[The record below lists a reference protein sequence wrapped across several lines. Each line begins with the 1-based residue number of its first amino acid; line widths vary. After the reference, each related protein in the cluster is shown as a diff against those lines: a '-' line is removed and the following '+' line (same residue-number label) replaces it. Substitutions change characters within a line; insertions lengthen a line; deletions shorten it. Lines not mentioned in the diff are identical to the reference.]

1 MRGERGVVMKKYIM
15 ILAFGF
21 LMFFFVACTEGD
33 SEASTDMLLSVEINP
48 SFQFVIGQDD
58 KVKSYRLN
66 NEDAEIIGADL
77 DLVGMN
83 YEDAL
88 QAMIQQAIQTGYIDV
103 ERNDQAVALMAANGD
118 ETEENQFRETVQTQL
133 RTYFQEN
140 AIGAVVLN
148 HGELDPEVIDFS
160 ETNEVSIG
168 FAKLALTYLLEHA
181 EASIEDVL
189 AMTPSELVTGINEK
203 NNTFMN
209 TYRNQRQTQALA
221 VQNELKAMVAEKV
234 QVHQAAVTAGTKSQP
249 DLTGIE
255 VSYMNNYAGMKEAYQ
270 ERNAARKNQAK
281 AKLALEVPRMVSL
294 DINPAIEMVIDVQG
308 YVFSVM
314 YKNEDAEIVG
324 AGLELVGKTYQE
336 ALQLYMNAAV
346 ETGYIDVER
355 NDNGVALM
363 ASSLDAELDETFRLQ
378 IQTMLQTY
386 FQENALGAVVIN
398 KAEVNEEIENLVTT
412 YDISYGFAKL
422 VLSYLEAYPDEV
434 IEDVLL
440 LEPEDL
446 IEDLASFQIDYQAQ
460 YKSEREA
467 DALLI
472 KNQMKMQVQTKVQEH
487 NDAVA
492 AGKKSQPDMTGVL
505 EQYMT
510 NYQAKVQEFVQANE
524 TRKNNAKGSTTQGT
538 GSMLS
543 VNINPEMDMII
554 DANGYVISAMYKNED
569 AEIVGAGLA
578 LIGLHYEEAL
588 QLYLHAAIQTGYLDI
603 ERNDNAVVV
612 QTANM
617 NEGVESELQLQV
629 QTKLQTFFQENAIGA
644 VVLTCGEIDPEVQ
657 ELVDLYDITVG
668 HAKLIIEYMA
678 LYPDMSIDDV
688 LLIPVQQLILYMI
701 DEQQTHMQQFK
712 NQRELEAQA
721 IKDEMADA
729 LKSQV
734 QAHFQQVDNG
744 TKTQPDITG
753 IKEQYL
759 NNYDTMHEGYVLRNQ
774 ERKEAAK
781 ERVQQKSQQPS

>member
-21 LMFFFVACTEGD
+21 LMFFFVACTEGNPVT
-33 SEASTDMLLSVEINP
+33 STDMLLSVEINP

-83 YEDAL
+83 YKDAL
-88 QAMIQQAIQTGYIDV
+88 QAMLHQAIQTGYIDV

-140 AIGAVVLN
+140 AIGAVVLD

-160 ETNEVSIG
+160 ETHEVSIG

-181 EASIEDVL
+181 ETSVEDVL

-234 QVHQAAVTAGTKSQP
+234 QAHETAVTAGTKSQP

-255 VSYMNNYAGMKEAYQ
+255 ASYMNNYVGMKEAYQ

-281 AKLALEVPRMVSL
+281 AKLALEVPRMVSV

-363 ASSLDAELDETFRLQ
+363 ASSLDDELDEAFRLQ

-386 FQENALGAVVIN
+386 FQENSLGAVVIN
-398 KAEVNEEIENLVTT
+398 KAEVNEDIENLVTT

-446 IEDLASFQIDYQAQ
+446 IEDLASFQINYQAQ

-472 KNQMKMQVQTKVQEH
+472 KNQMKMQVQAKVQEH
-487 NDAVA
+487 KDAVA
-492 AGKKSQPDMTGVL
+492 AGTKTQPDMTGVL

-510 NYQAKVQEFVQANE
+510 NYQAKVQEFIQANE

-538 GSMLS
+538 GSMVS

-554 DANGYVISAMYKNED
+554 DANGYVIGAMYKNED
-569 AEIVGAGLA
+569 AEIVGAGLT

-617 NEGVESELQLQV
+617 NAGIESALQLQV
-629 QTKLQTFFQENAIGA
+629 QTKLQTFFQENAVGA

-657 ELVDLYDITVG
+657 ALVDLYDITVG
-668 HAKLIIEYMA
+668 HAKLIIAYMA

-701 DEQQTHMQQFK
+701 NEQQAHMQQFK

-734 QAHFQQVDNG
+734 QAHFQQVENG

-759 NNYDTMHEGYVLRNQ
+759 ANYDTMHEGYVLRNQ

-781 ERVQQKSQQPS
+781 ERVQQKSQQPE

>member
-21 LMFFFVACTEGD
+21 LMFFFVACTE
-33 SEASTDMLLSVEINP
+33 SNPVASTDMLLSVEINP

-168 FAKLALTYLLEHA
+168 FAKLALTYHLEHA
-181 EASIEDVL
+181 ETSIEDVL

-234 QVHQAAVTAGTKSQP
+234 QAHQAAVTAGTKSQP

-255 VSYMNNYAGMKEAYQ
+255 ASYMNNYAGMKDAYQ
-270 ERNAARKNQAK
+270 ERNASRKNQAK

-324 AGLELVGKTYQE
+324 AGLT
-336 ALQLYMNAAV
+336 
-346 ETGYIDVER
+346 
-355 NDNGVALM
+355 
-363 ASSLDAELDETFRLQ
+363 
-378 IQTMLQTY
+378 
-386 FQENALGAVVIN
+386 
-398 KAEVNEEIENLVTT
+398 
-412 YDISYGFAKL
+412 
-422 VLSYLEAYPDEV
+422 
-434 IEDVLL
+434 
-440 LEPEDL
+440 
-446 IEDLASFQIDYQAQ
+446 
-460 YKSEREA
+460 
-467 DALLI
+467 
-472 KNQMKMQVQTKVQEH
+472 
-487 NDAVA
+487 
-492 AGKKSQPDMTGVL
+492 
-505 EQYMT
+505 
-510 NYQAKVQEFVQANE
+510 
-524 TRKNNAKGSTTQGT
+524 
-538 GSMLS
+538 
-543 VNINPEMDMII
+543 
-554 DANGYVISAMYKNED
+554 
-569 AEIVGAGLA
+569 

-603 ERNDNAVVV
+603 ERNDNALVV

-657 ELVDLYDITVG
+657 ELIDLYDITVG

-701 DEQQTHMQQFK
+701 DEQQTYMQQFK

-721 IKDEMADA
+721 IKDEMVDA

-774 ERKEAAK
+774 ERMEAAK